1 MAVETDTTGSTAQEE
16 IVTLNMSCTLVDTN
30 IPASSGLDII
40 VPNAPK
46 QSENICL
53 LLEAFGDAS
62 SASDQLL
69 EDCKDLHIPD
79 TASTAPISVSGND
92 LDGMVSVS
100 TRSSQPTQADNLNY
114 VNIQQKVGE
123 IHCNAGSGSPYI
135 TEQQNR
141 TMQHPLQLQ
150 KLQNPVEVERTLKN
164 NAESQARYWGREFGV
179 NNAKPPTPTSP
190 PHKPSLTKHA
200 QSANAWEGFA
210 VQHGGQG
217 GRRPRAHHY
226 PVAVKPLQNDAAA
239 ISEVQSNT
247 GGYCMDPYRDYT
259 RADGG
264 ESKTKQSRQKK
275 GTGKGRVF
283 VTPHRV
289 HATFIPQTQNSPA
302 ERQMSFFQDGVKY
315 VEQRYW

>member
-1 MAVETDTTGSTAQEE
+1 METDTTGSTAQEE

-135 TEQQNR
+135 TEQQDR
-141 TMQHPLQLQ
+141 TMQHPLQLP
-150 KLQNPVEVERTLKN
+150 KIRNPVEVERTLKN
-164 NAESQARYWGREFGV
+164 NAESRARYWGREFGV